1 MIRRMRGIRRTRRRV
16 FDGSGSVVEVEGR
29 VEELKTT
36 HLTGV
41 QGRHG
46 GEGGGGERRRAVRAG
61 DAEGRGLELDEDA
74 DEGGGGAGDPSLH
87 VGVVG
92 VVADL
97 AVGGDGGV
105 HVGEGAEEAERG
117 LVGGGEVLTS
127 LTEVLEEGVAGDL
140 GGGGGAAAPSAAV
153 GDADDEAVAEDLG
166 TEAVGQGVSRVQNLL
181 AGVGLADGI
190 RGDGLAVED
199 VGQLAGLVHAREV
212 LVAGGEDDGGV

>member
-46 GEGGGGERRRAVRAG
+46 GEGEGGGGGGGERRRAVRAG

-87 VGVVG
+87 AGVVG
-92 VVADL
+92 AVAEL

-105 HVGEGAEEAERG
+105 HVGEGA
-117 LVGGGEVLTS
+117 TP
-127 LTEVLEEGVAGDL
+127 TT
-140 GGGGGAAAPSAAV
+140 P
-153 GDADDEAVAEDLG
+153 
-166 TEAVGQGVSRVQNLL
+166 TQNGR
-181 AGVGLADGI
+181 A
-190 RGDGLAVED
+190 
-199 VGQLAGLVHAREV
+199 
-212 LVAGGEDDGGV
+212 